1 MDLKLR
7 RRALYTAMRPYFDDA
22 ELLAALQLWQDS
34 YSDKPKFAFT
44 EFLSVC
50 CKTKEL
56 RSQRTSILSAIFKAM
71 DLPEAQLLPDPLGVH
86 VDADTGKMSMQ
97 AKETET
103 AQKAPI
109 ANQSTKIFVH
119 FFELLLSQLGDS
131 EALGVR
137 VFVIKHSEQ
146 LAMSMIQKNM
156 LSDWLEKKIPTL
168 SIEYELA
175 ILRCLVNF
183 AYIVLCEYKGPVKAD
198 QLLAKTIKNAEPLA
212 NQLQV
217 NVHDFL

>member
-7 RRALYTAMRPYFDDA
+7 RRAIFTAMRPYFEDA
-22 ELLAALQLWQDS
+22 ELMAALQLWQEN
-34 YSDKPKFAFT
+34 YSEKPKFAFT

-71 DLPEAQLLPDPLGVH
+71 DLPEAQLLPDPL
-86 VDADTGKMSMQ
+86 DADAGQLLMQ
-97 AKETET
+97 TKVIEK
-103 AQKAPI
+103 AQKAQI

-119 FFELLLSQLGDS
+119 FFELLLKQLGDS
-131 EALGVR
+131 DELGVR

-146 LAMSMIQKNM
+146 LAMSMNQKNM
-156 LSDWLEKKIPTL
+156 LTDWLEKKIPTL

-175 ILRCLVNF
+175 ILRRLVNL
-183 AYIVLCEYKGPVKAD
+183 AYIALCEYKGPVKAD
-198 QLLAKTIKNAEPLA
+198 QMLALTIKNAEPLA

-217 NVHDFL
+217 NMHDFL

>member
-7 RRALYTAMRPYFDDA
+7 RRAIYTAMRPYFEDA
-22 ELLAALQLWQDS
+22 ELLAALQLWQEG

-56 RSQRTSILSAIFKAM
+56 RSQRTSILSAIFKAL
-71 DLPEAQLLPDPLGVH
+71 DLPEAQLLPDPL
-86 VDADTGKMSMQ
+86 DAEAGNMLIQ
-97 AKETET
+97 AKETEA

-146 LAMSMIQKNM
+146 LTMSMIQKNM
-156 LSDWLEKKIPTL
+156 LSDWLEKKIQTL

-175 ILRCLVNF
+175 ILRRLVNF
-183 AYIVLCEYKGPVKAD
+183 AYIALCEYKGPVKAD
-198 QLLAKTIKNAEPLA
+198 QMLAMTIKNAEPLA

-217 NVHDFL
+217 NMHDFL